1 MLSIYA
7 RRAGSLNAVKDVIG
21 YLLEEIV
28 AADRMSMEINPHKV
42 NPHFSSL
49 FSVEQRL
56 IMRAFAGRFIW
67 I

>member
-42 NPHFSSL
+42 LPEYL
-49 FSVEQRL
+49 FFVS
-56 IMRAFAGRFIW
+56 I
-67 I
+67 